1 MTTSAFIAS
10 LTTNSSLLALWG
22 ALLLHWLLPI
32 PSPLHPLRIWHRLAL
47 LIAARVNHPYD
58 NYAQRQLAGYLAW
71 SLMWFTV
78 LILLFA
84 MSQLVLYPIIFQLT
98 LLWLALDWQQTA
110 HLSHQF
116 NHAYN
121 CNDKDQ
127 CRQLLAPHL
136 NRNTDVLSL
145 LGLGKAGAETIILS
159 YGRHVVGVLFWY
171 MIGGGIAAI
180 LYRLAI
186 GLARAWSPT
195 RAQYAVFGYPAIR
208 IAAIIDILPL
218 RLFALL
224 LSLGRN
230 SRVALQGLRNQG
242 ENWHLPGPGWLLVV
256 IGHKLTLSLGGPAI
270 YNNVKMERPRLGGR
284 ITPSALHLSQ
294 IQQLITQRLYVW
306 IAVESLLLYIF
317 YGVL

>member
-10 LTTNSSLLALWG
+10 FITNSSLLALWG

-32 PSPLHPLRIWHRLAL
+32 PYPIHPLRIWHRLAL
-47 LIAARVNHPYD
+47 LIATRVNHPHD
-58 NYAQRQLAGYLAW
+58 NYAQRLLAGYLAW
-71 SLMWFTV
+71 ALMWFTV
-78 LILLFA
+78 VVLLFA
-84 MSQLVLYPIIFQLT
+84 TSQLVWYPTLFQLT
-98 LLWLALDWQQTA
+98 LLWLALDWQHTSQ
-110 HLSHQF
+110 LCHQF
-116 NHAYN
+116 THAYN
-121 CNDKDQ
+121 RSDKDQ

-136 NRNTDVLSL
+136 NRNTTVLSL

-171 MIGGGIAAI
+171 ALGGGIAAI

-195 RAQYAVFGYPAIR
+195 RAQYAIFGYPAIR
-208 IAAIIDILPL
+208 IAAILDIVPL

-230 SRVALQGLRNQG
+230 GQVAIQGLRQQG

-256 IGHKLTLSLGGPAI
+256 TGYKLALSLGGPAI
-270 YNNVKMERPRLGGR
+270 YNNLKMQRPRLGGR
-284 ITPSALHLSQ
+284 ITPAALHIAQ

-306 IAVESLLLYIF
+306 IAVESLLLYFWSGI
-317 YGVL
+317 L